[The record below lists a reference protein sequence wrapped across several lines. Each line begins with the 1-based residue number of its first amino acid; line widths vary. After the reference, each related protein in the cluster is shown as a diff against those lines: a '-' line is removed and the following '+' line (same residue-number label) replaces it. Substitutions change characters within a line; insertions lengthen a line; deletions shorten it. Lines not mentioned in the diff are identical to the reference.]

1 MALGDSYAT
10 LAELKA
16 RVTPQTSGTANDTA
30 MTNALSVASRA
41 VEAFCDRQFNT
52 ATSTTSRVYTALS
65 PVLAFVNDFHTT
77 TDLVI
82 KTDEDGD
89 GTYETTWTTS
99 DYRLAP
105 VNGVRHGEGGWPYW
119 QIKVRPL
126 STYRFVECED
136 SIEVTAQWGWAAVP
150 AAVKEATLALAEETF
165 KLKDSPYG
173 VAGFG
178 DYGMIRVRDNPKISA
193 MLTPYRRTTV
203 RVR

>member
-1 MALGDSYAT
+1 MLGDSYAT

-16 RVTPQTSGTANDTA
+16 RVTPQTSGSANDAA
-30 MTNALSVASRA
+30 MTNALTVASRA
-41 VEAFCDRQFNT
+41 VEAFCDRQFNKTTT
-52 ATSTTSRVYTALS
+52 ASARLYTPLS
-65 PVLAFVNDFHTT
+65 PVLSFVDDLHTT
-77 TDLVI
+77 TDLAV
-82 KTDEDGD
+82 KVDRDGD
-89 GTYETTWTTS
+89 GTCETTLSAS

-105 VNGVRHGEGGWPYW
+105 INGIRHAESGWPYW
-119 QIKVRPL
+119 QVKLTPL
-126 STYRFVECED
+126 GAYRFACYEY

-150 AAVKEATLALAEETF
+150 AAVKESTLALAEETF

-178 DYGMIRVRDNPKISA
+178 DYGMIRVRDNPKIAA